1 MKSQQINNLIKA
13 TLEGSQKAQMQLYD
27 TYCQAMF
34 NIACRYLKNHE
45 DAKDAMQEG
54 FLKAFVNI
62 KSYKDTSAFG
72 AWLKRIIINQCIDV
86 LKKRQFITQSLE
98 IENLQVVDD
107 DDDDDDDDDWQFD
120 SAITKQDIT
129 NAIDRLSE
137 KYKTVI
143 SLYLLEGY
151 DHEELS
157 QILGIPVKTSRTQL
171 RRAKL
176 QLQDALKTK
185 YNEARY

>member
-34 NIACRYLKNHE
+34 NIASRYLKNHE

-62 KSYKDTSAFG
+62 KSYKDTSTFG

-98 IENLQVVDD
+98 IENSQVVDD
-107 DDDDDDDDDWQFD
+107 NDDWQFD

>member
-62 KSYKDTSAFG
+62 KSYKDTSTFG

-98 IENLQVVDD
+98 IENSQVVDD
-107 DDDDDDDDDWQFD
+107 NDDWQFD

>member
-34 NIACRYLKNHE
+34 NIASRYLKNHE

-62 KSYKDTSAFG
+62 KSYKDTSTFG

-107 DDDDDDDDDWQFD
+107 DDWQFD

-143 SLYLLEGY
+143 TLYLLEGY

>member
-62 KSYKDTSAFG
+62 KSYKDTSTFG

-86 LKKRQFITQSLE
+86 LKKRQFITQSLQ
-98 IENLQVVDD
+98 IENSQVVDD
-107 DDDDDDDDDWQFD
+107 NDDWQFD

>member
-54 FLKAFVNI
+54 FLKAFLNI
-62 KSYKDTSAFG
+62 KSYKDTSTFG

-98 IENLQVVDD
+98 IENSQVVDD
-107 DDDDDDDDDWQFD
+107 NDDWQFD

>member
-1 MKSQQINNLIKA
+1 LKSQQINNLIKA

-72 AWLKRIIINQCIDV
+72 ARLKRIIINQCIDV

-98 IENLQVVDD
+98 IENSQVVDD
-107 DDDDDDDDDWQFD
+107 NDDWQFD

-129 NAIDRLSE
+129 NAIDKLSE

-143 SLYLLEGY
+143 TLYLLEGY